1 MQDLLEHA
9 IAAYDGGESS
19 VLCTVVRLDG
29 SGYGQPGA
37 RLFLS
42 ESGER
47 LGYISGGCLE
57 KDLCHRVWDATVA
70 GPKLI
75 AFDTRGNS
83 VEVSRYN
90 TGCEG
95 VVYVLCQRVD
105 DRQATVIRRM
115 LNARTT
121 EHEIRLLTVYRS
133 DSKYAEVGDTLGYVK
148 DRTNQPTIAIG
159 ELALHSEVAVAL
171 FDKLRSADRNHS
183 FIWHDY
189 NGDIIEAAIEIISPA
204 RRLVIFGS
212 GDDVIPVSKA
222 GWAIDWRVTIVGH
235 RPDLTQQHRFP
246 GAEVICGPMHKI
258 AEDFLMRGSHF
269 SDRADAIIMTHD
281 FDCDVDLMDVLLN
294 SSVRS
299 IGLLGPK
306 RRLGRLVTELYQ
318 RGRKLSDADIDRIR
332 SPIGL
337 DIGAISPAEIAASI
351 VAELIAI
358 SRDRNGGFLHLRR
371 KPIHEISD
379 HQAVRIEQR
388 LPCESEVAVP

>member
-1 MQDLLEHA
+1 MQHLLQHA
-9 IAAYDGGESS
+9 IAAYDAGETS

-47 LGYISGGCLE
+47 IGYISGGCLE
-57 KDLCHRVWDATVA
+57 KDLCHRVWDATAA

-105 DRQATVIRRM
+105 NQQATVIHRI
-115 LNARTT
+115 LDAGTK

-133 DSKYAEVGDTLGYVK
+133 DSKFAKVGDTVGFTN
-148 DRTNQPTIAIG
+148 DRTSQPTFAVG
-159 ELALHSEVAVAL
+159 ELTLHSEVAIAL
-171 FDKLRSADRNHS
+171 FDKLRSADRNYS
-183 FIWHDY
+183 FVWHDCD
-189 NGDIIEAAIEIISPA
+189 NDVIEAAIEIISPP
-204 RRLVIFGS
+204 RRLVIFGA
-212 GDDVIPVSKA
+212 GDDVIPVYNA
-222 GWAIDWRVTIVGH
+222 CLAMDWRVTIVGH
-235 RPDLTQQHRFP
+235 RPELTQQHRFP
-246 GAEVICGPMHKI
+246 GAEVICGPMHRI
-258 AEDFLMRGSHF
+258 AEDFLSRGSHLNEHT
-269 SDRADAIIMTHD
+269 DVIIMTHD
-281 FDCDVDLMDVLLN
+281 FDRDVDLMDVLLR
-294 SSVRS
+294 SPVRS

-306 RRLGRLVTELYQ
+306 QRLGRLVTRLYQ
-318 RGRKLSDADIDRIR
+318 RGRKLSDADINRIR

-337 DIGAISPAEIAASI
+337 DIGAISPTEIATSI
-351 VAELIAI
+351 VAELIAL
-358 SRDRNGGFLHLRR
+358 SRQRHGGSLHLRR
-371 KPIHEISD
+371 RPIHEISD
-379 HQAVRIEQR
+379 RHGVSVVPS